1 MSTQAQ
7 RRPHPLDPLAV
18 PTMSFDLAAEIQRL
32 HQEPD
37 WSTGQNAKTLAKHD
51 NLRIVLTV
59 LDRGGRLPDH
69 RTAGRISI
77 QAISGHMTVHVGAD
91 TIDLPAGRLFVLDRA
106 IPHDVEALESSAFLL
121 TIAWPEEA
129 AAADRS

>member
-18 PTMSFDLAAEIQRL
+18 PEMTFDLDAEIRQL
-32 HQEPD
+32 HAEPD

-59 LDRGGRLPDH
+59 LDRGRHLPDH
-69 RTAGRISI
+69 RTTGRISI
-77 QAISGHMTVHVGAD
+77 QTIAGHVTVHVGAD
-91 TIDLPAGRLFVLDRA
+91 PIDLPAGRLLVLDRD
-106 IPHDVEALESSAFLL
+106 IPHDVEALETSAFLL
-121 TIAWPEEA
+121 TIAWPDGA
-129 AAADRS
+129 V